1 MTVASMSFSD
11 ILWLYRAR
19 LRARAVLV
27 QECFAI
33 LGIAVGVALLFASQV
48 ASTSLTRSVSQL
60 NSQIV
65 GNTQFQLDARGPDGF
80 DEGLLK
86 AVRRVPGVQTAL
98 PVLEQQASVIG
109 PRGVQRS
116 VDLIGTDPRFAHF
129 AGTLLRRFSAAQL
142 AAQRA
147 IALPAPIAAGIGAGA
162 LETIQ
167 LQIGASVVPTLL
179 GATLGEADIGGLVH
193 SPIALAP
200 VGYAQR
206 LAGMIGRITRI
217 FVQAQPGRE
226 REVQAGLKRLAA
238 TVPVNVEP
246 SDFDSQLFAVAVLP
260 ESQSEALFSTISA
273 LVGFMFALNAM
284 LITVP
289 LRRKLIDDI
298 RPQGATRWMAVQIL
312 LFDAA
317 VLGVLACIL
326 GLALGELLSIA
337 VFHSTPGYLSWAVPG
352 GEPPG
357 VEKRGLALAIG
368 AGMLA
373 AVIGVL
379 WPMRD
384 FLAHPLAGTGSKST
398 QRASSRWSVTRLVAG
413 LVCLGV
419 TTPILL
425 LSPQQAFLG
434 SVTLIVA
441 LVCLLP
447 LLFDLAVIAFERMQ
461 RLLNG
466 AATIL
471 AVTELQTPPTRVRS
485 LAVATTGA
493 IAVFGIV
500 AIQGAQVNLQRGLDR
515 SARGI
520 DSSAEVWVTPKGE
533 SNAFATTP
541 FKDAGSGALARLPG
555 VAALGLY
562 RGSFLNWDKRRLWV
576 LAQPSVT
583 AQPVPPGQLLGGSLA
598 LASARVHQGGW
609 AVLSQA
615 LASEHNLHIG
625 QAFTLPSPRPISLR
639 VAALSTNLGWPPG
652 AIIMSSSDYA
662 HAWESSDPSA
672 YEIETRPGAS
682 PASVRRVLQ
691 RALGSETG
699 LVVETSAEREQRH
712 YALAA
717 QGLSRLTQI
726 RLLVLI
732 AAVLAV
738 AGALGAMI
746 WQRRDLVAFIKCEGY
761 RRGVLWRWLCCESAL
776 MLGTGCFIGAV
787 FGLYGQVILSHALA
801 TATGFPISLNVEALV
816 AVSSSA
822 LVSAV
827 TVAVIALPG
836 YLVVRVPPSTVSPAY

>member
-1 MTVASMSFSD
+1 MASMSLVD

-33 LGIAVGVALLFASQV
+33 IGIAVGVALLFASQV
-48 ASTSLTRSVSQL
+48 ASTSLTHSVSEL

-65 GNTQFQLDARGPDGF
+65 GDTQFQLDARGPDGF
-80 DEGLLK
+80 SEELLRT
-86 AVRRVPGVQTAL
+86 VRQMPGVRTAL

-109 PRGVQRS
+109 PKGVQRS

-129 AGTLLRRFSAAQL
+129 AGALLRRFSASQL

-147 IALPAPIAAGIGAGA
+147 IALPAPLAQQIGAGA
-162 LETIQ
+162 LEAIH

-179 GATLGEADIGGLVH
+179 GATLGEADVGGLVH

-200 VGYAQR
+200 VGYAQ
-206 LAGMIGRITRI
+206 AITGMSGRITRI
-217 FVQAQPGRE
+217 FVQARPGRE
-226 REVQAGLKRLAA
+226 REVLRGLRRVAA
-238 TVPVNVEP
+238 TLPVNVEP
-246 SDFDSQLFAVAVLP
+246 SSFDSQLFAVAVSP

-289 LRRKLIDDI
+289 LRRKLIEDV
-298 RPQGATRWMAVQIL
+298 RPQGATRWMTVQIL
-312 LFDAA
+312 LFDAV
-317 VLGVLACIL
+317 VLGVLACAL
-326 GLALGELLSIA
+326 GLVLGELLSIA
-337 VFHSTPGYLSWAVPG
+337 VFHSTPGYLSFAFPVGNARIVTW
-352 GEPPG
+352 
-357 VEKRGLALAIG
+357 RSFALAIG

-384 FLAHPLAGTGSKST
+384 FLAQPLVGSSAGST
-398 QRASSRWSVTRLVAG
+398 RRAGYGWSTAQVITG

-425 LSPQQAFLG
+425 LSPQQAFIG

-441 LVCLLP
+441 LICLLP
-447 LLFDLAVIAFERMQ
+447 LLFDLAVIAFERFQ

-485 LAVATTGA
+485 LAIATTSA

-500 AIQGAQVNLQRGLDR
+500 AIQGAQVNLERGLDR

-520 DSSAEVWVTPKGE
+520 DSSSQVWVTPKGE

-541 FKDAGSGALARLPG
+541 FKGIDASALARLPG
-555 VAALGLY
+555 VAAVSLY

-576 LAQPSVT
+576 LAQPSTT
-583 AQPVPPGQLLGGSLA
+583 AQPVPPGQLVGGSLA
-598 LASARVHQGGW
+598 LAASRVRQGGW

-615 LASEHNLHIG
+615 LASEHGLRVG
-625 QAFTLPSPRPISLR
+625 QAFTLPAPRPTTLR

-652 AIIMSSSDYA
+652 AIMMNSGDYA
-662 HAWESSDPSA
+662 HAWESGNPSA
-672 YEIETRPGAS
+672 YEIKTRPGAS
-682 PASVRRVLQ
+682 PAAVRRVLQ
-691 RALGSETG
+691 GALGPEAG
-699 LVVETSAEREQRH
+699 LAVETSTEREQRH

-776 MLGTGCFIGAV
+776 MLGTGCLIGAS
-787 FGLYGQVILSHALA
+787 FGLYGQLILSHALA
-801 TATGFPISLNVEALV
+801 VATGFPISLNVEALV

-836 YLVVRVPPSTVSPAY
+836 YLVVRVPPSTISPAY